1 MRCIFCKG
9 SVLETDLDHHI
20 RLDHKIQHD
29 RAVDMLIAMQYSE
42 QPDIMENNVPIMN
55 NSQEDSQVEEQVPV
69 NESTNGLEID
79 MERLV

>member
-1 MRCIFCKG
+1 
-9 SVLETDLDHHI
+9 
-20 RLDHKIQHD
+20 
-29 RAVDMLIAMQYSE
+29 MQYSE
-42 QPDIMENNVPIMN
+42 PPDMEDNVPIMN